1 MGVPSGAPFFVF
13 PDIRLCNSVPQTILE
28 RVTAGDSPAVEECLQ
43 KYGGLVWSLARRLC
57 SNYAD
62 AEDAVQEVFIEVW
75 RHADRFDPQVASEAT
90 YITMIARRRLID
102 RFRRRS
108 RELDTASIQEEMVEL
123 TSRHEQQTEIE
134 EEAARARQ
142 FMQQLRPEQQQ
153 VLELSITHGL
163 SQSQIAETTNLPL
176 GTVKTHARRGLMR
189 LRELLGADQ
198 VGTTK
203 GGTA

>member
-1 MGVPSGAPFFVF
+1 
-13 PDIRLCNSVPQTILE
+13 LPQTTLQ
-28 RVTAGDSPAVEECLQ
+28 RVAAGESTAVEECLQ
-43 KYGGLVWSLARRLC
+43 KYGGLVWSIARKLC
-57 SNYAD
+57 PNHAD

-108 RELDTASIQEEMVEL
+108 RELDTAPIQEEMVESI
-123 TSRHEQQTEIE
+123 SRHEQQTEIE

-142 FMQQLRPEQQQ
+142 AMQQLRPEQRQ

-163 SQSQIAETTNLPL
+163 SQSQIAEATDLPL
-176 GTVKTHARRGLMR
+176 GTVKTHARRGLLR
-189 LRELLGADQ
+189 LRELLGAEQ
-198 VGTTK
+198 VEAGR
-203 GGTA
+203 GGIA